1 MAYTDMNDFLKR
13 YFRQMHVNH
22 MPPEVVARLQDD
34 YKKGTL
40 NKDQLDWISKYF
52 TVTDG
57 KLTRNS
63 LPDPASDAE
72 LEPNTQARKLYVE
85 IYKTL
90 AKMKGVSHLY
100 TLKDQ
105 DATDFL
111 NRWFDTERLQDGK
124 PAFSIPQANAQT
136 EASIKNFLN
145 LLGYGDTPLSQDETQ
160 TADQIKQIIRENTLK
175 DNGTDKV
182 FDDQYAVNDFLQK
195 CKDGKYNSDNKVQDK
210 LLKVAS
216 ALKNHVLSHYDAD
229 EIPTVKALKP
239 LYQDL
244 ENISSDYAFDK
255 IEITNENLKEFRKNK
270 LPIILKTLYEN
281 GNVRAK
287 FKDYDQSKIVTD
299 QLEKYSE
306 NKIAWQDSQNDNY
319 VQPKLDDVRTPLQQL
334 EKWAGDTYNN
344 TLKKYEELRGGHLFF
359 GAHAKEICKAIDK
372 EKIKPA
378 DGLAGLLAKKDAIK
392 KRLENKNTESHFDWF
407 TKTMEEL
414 SPQIPKAIEG
424 CWKDARQMKCV
435 IQNIILKATDPRTAT
450 EEDFKKAKTAMEI
463 MTVMK
468 YGMMT
473 SKVMDALK
481 QEDFKIF
488 SDGELSWNKNEGI
501 QFVTKCFD
509 KSIKAA
515 FLGVG
520 YGITFIRNKIMM
532 SGMKFKD
539 KNNQKGALK
548 ARMEEERSRLATKQA
563 ADQSV
568 SNEKINT
575 WQQDIADQ
583 TAEAAHLRNLISR
596 QPAREANYQRLIH
609 DQQNIM
615 NRTRANH
622 DLGEAA
628 KNKIDENEKLCEKF
642 RTLQAERRTL
652 RKELKDLEKQMD
664 PLRGLNDAPAM
675 AKAQVIQSKITP
687 KQEKYDEVYNK
698 MKELTERLRD
708 PAYKADLRNARAD
721 MATYQADYDEYNKA
735 KEKHEYLDKKYQ
747 ALIADPVAEK
757 NARLTEATEKIT
769 ELNDNINE
777 ENEAMRNWPEQNRNK
792 LKELE
797 DFWNFLQT
805 GKATTWGLS
814 TSRAQ
819 EKFDENKNMLLQQY
833 VSRHGMAA

>member
-532 SGMKFKD
+532 SGMKFKN
-539 KNNQKGALK
+539 KNNQKGPLQGRIDEIKKGNSAEKLNK
-548 ARMEEERSRLATKQA
+548 QNSLQAHRQDLATQQNALNQYTQQHGTQQQIEQNMQNVQNDMNTLQQKHDDYETNKGIVDQDEQLKQQIDELTQQI
-563 ADQSV
+563 ADKQQEISQALNKYNNPASYPAGMPQDLITERKKEYYV
-568 SNEKINT
+568 TYEKLQEEQQQLTQQKTDLENQRTSNQANVNNARNMMSTLQGDYNQYNQLSGDYNDLKNKKEHLETATATINELNTAITNEQNALNT
-575 WQQDIADQ
+575 WDND
-583 TAEAAHLRNLISR
+583 H
-596 QPAREANYQRLIH
+596 
-609 DQQNIM
+609 
-615 NRTRANH
+615 
-622 DLGEAA
+622 
-628 KNKIDENEKLCEKF
+628 KNK
-642 RTLQAERRTL
+642 
-652 RKELKDLEKQMD
+652 
-664 PLRGLNDAPAM
+664 
-675 AKAQVIQSKITP
+675 VI
-687 KQEKYDEVYNK
+687 
-698 MKELTERLRD
+698 
-708 PAYKADLRNARAD
+708 
-721 MATYQADYDEYNKA
+721 
-735 KEKHEYLDKKYQ
+735 
-747 ALIADPVAEK
+747 
-757 NARLTEATEKIT
+757 
-769 ELNDNINE
+769 
-777 ENEAMRNWPEQNRNK
+777 
-792 LKELE
+792 ELE
-797 DFWNFLQT
+797 NYWNFLQT
-805 GKATTWGLS
+805 GDSKTWRLF

-819 EKFDENKNMLLQQY
+819 EKFDTEKGALFQKYISQ
-833 VSRHGMAA
+833 HGMAA